1 MLLFV
6 TQSLAFKLDCTEPR
20 PAQRRRMFLALDDV
34 PRVDALFAAHLQI
47 LQGQGHNTIKNT
59 FHRLPFIYK
68 QNLYISHPEPIVAT
82 DLALV
87 LDLAIAVHLVGDK
100 FDHLARK
107 RQQLTQ
113 PAQRL

>member
-6 TQSLAFKLDCTEPR
+6 TQSLALKLDRTEPR
-20 PAQRRRMFLALDDV
+20 PAQRRRMFLALNDV

-47 LQGQGHNTIKNT
+47 LQGQGHTTIKHT
-59 FHRLPFIYK
+59 FYRLT
-68 QNLYISHPEPIVAT
+68 LHISHREPIIAT
-82 DLALV
+82 NLALV
-87 LDLAIAVHLVGDK
+87 LDLAVAVHLVGDK